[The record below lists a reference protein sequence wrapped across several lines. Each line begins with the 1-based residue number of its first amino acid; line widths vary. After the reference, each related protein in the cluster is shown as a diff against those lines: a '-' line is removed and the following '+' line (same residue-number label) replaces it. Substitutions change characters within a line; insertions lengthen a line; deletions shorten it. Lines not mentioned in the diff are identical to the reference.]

1 MTTDRL
7 QLPLIPDLRP
17 CVQPLPPE
25 VHAAAVALIA
35 RMLLRLVRQR
45 PLSADVDHARAEVRD
60 ESR

>member
-1 MTTDRL
+1 VTTDRL
-7 QLPLIPDLRP
+7 QLSLIPDLRP

-25 VHAAAVALIA
+25 VRAAAVALMA

-45 PLSADVDHARAEVRD
+45 LISDDVDHARAEVRD